1 VSNQVNI
8 ETIND
13 LLEVSRKSLNA
24 WAIHARILEKDRKR
38 TAEYGGDRIDFPLNL
53 RMFRW

>member
-1 VSNQVNI
+1 MSNQVNI